1 MTNVANNS
9 QSEYPNYIRASEAVD
24 PSPSS
29 QLNRAKY
36 SALILSFTK
45 KLANMQ
51 YKYIHTKYD
60 VSTFVFS
67 ALFALLVSSAS
78 PHFSFK
84 VTGRVR

>member
-36 SALILSFTK
+36 SALILSFT
-45 KLANMQ
+45 
-51 YKYIHTKYD
+51 I
-60 VSTFVFS
+60 V
-67 ALFALLVSSAS
+67 
-78 PHFSFK
+78 
-84 VTGRVR
+84 VTSRMSE